1 MIGDGLLV
9 LFVGFIEEVIDPT
22 LIVGPKREEI
32 IVTEVAFR
40 RKNRMQRIDTRAAN
54 RRGGQALGYT
64 GVVRTLS

>member
-40 RKNRMQRIDTRAAN
+40 RKNRVQRIDARAAN

>member
-54 RRGGQALGYT
+54 RRGG
-64 GVVRTLS
+64 